1 MARSY
6 YLNNIFKKTIL
17 VSVLSNG
24 PLQQHVPHLSSVTQ
38 PHLRGMLSA
47 LASVGVSLG
56 VLIEYALGSVVTWTV
71 LAGISAAI
79 PILALL
85 LIILM
90 PETPNWLLTH
100 GHPLEAKDALRKFR
114 SVSPLTLWTHTV

>member
-1 MARSY
+1 M
-6 YLNNIFKKTIL
+6 
-17 VSVLSNG
+17 SVPSIG
-24 PLQQHVPHLSSVTQ
+24 TLQQHVPHLSSVTQ

-56 VLIEYALGSVVTWTV
+56 VLIEYALGAVVTWTV

-85 LIILM
+85 LITLM

-100 GHPLEAKDALRKFR
+100 GYPTEAKAALRKFR
-114 SVSPLTLWTHTV
+114 LVLIVA